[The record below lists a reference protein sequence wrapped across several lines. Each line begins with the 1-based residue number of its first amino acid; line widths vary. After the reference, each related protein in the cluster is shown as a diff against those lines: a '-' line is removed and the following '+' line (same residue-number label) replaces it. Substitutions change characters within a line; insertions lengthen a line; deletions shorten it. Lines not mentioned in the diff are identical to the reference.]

1 MYPALA
7 RTVDGM
13 SALDVTLLTPE
24 IGAEI
29 RGVDLSRDLP
39 DDTIAE
45 IRAAWLEHLVV
56 FFPDQELTPDAQVAF
71 ARRFGEIT
79 EGHPVEPSL
88 PGHPNVLPI
97 DSVKDRVDFWH
108 TDVTFMNKPPTGS
121 LLYAVELP
129 AVGGDTM
136 WTTTRAAYDTLA
148 PPLRDFCDGLTAIH
162 FDPHYA
168 QVIAEGGGQDWDGK
182 HLDRLWPV
190 EHPVVRVHP
199 ETGRR
204 NLFVNPQFTV
214 GLKSFPGP
222 QGEGLLRVLYDHM
235 LQPQFTVRYRWRP
248 RTLAFWD
255 NRATMH
261 YGVFDYELSRR
272 VMHRVTLKGD
282 RPYGPGADG
291 R

>member
-1 MYPALA
+1 
-7 RTVDGM
+7 M
-13 SALDVTLLTPE
+13 SALDISPLTPH
-24 IGAEI
+24 IGAEV
-29 RGVDLSRDLP
+29 RGVDLAGDLP

-56 FFPDQELTPDAQVAF
+56 FFPDQHLAPEAHVAF

-97 DSVKDRVDFWH
+97 DSEKDRVDFWH
-108 TDVTFMNKPPTGS
+108 TDVTYMKKPPTGS
-121 LLYAVELP
+121 LLYAVQLP
-129 AVGGDTM
+129 GVGGDTM
-136 WTTTRAAYDTLA
+136 WTSTRVAYDTLA
-148 PPLRDFCDGLTAIH
+148 PQLQHFCDELTAIH
-162 FDPHYA
+162 FDPNYA

-214 GLKSFPGP
+214 GLKGFPGP
-222 QGEGLLRVLYDHM
+222 QGLGLLRMLYQHM
-235 LQPQFTVRYRWRP
+235 TRPEFLVRYRWHEG
-248 RTLAFWD
+248 TLAFWD

-261 YGVFDYELSRR
+261 YGVNDYGDARR
-272 VMHRVTLKGD
+272 LMYRVTLRGD

>member
-1 MYPALA
+1 
-7 RTVDGM
+7 M
-13 SALDVTLLTPE
+13 SALEITRLTPD

-29 RGVDLSRDLP
+29 RGVDLATDL
-39 DDTIAE
+39 DDETIAA
-45 IRAAWLEHLVV
+45 IRAAWVEHLVV
-56 FFPDQELTPDAQVAF
+56 FFPDQQLTPDAQVAF

-108 TDVTFMNKPPTGS
+108 TDVTYMNKPPTGS

-148 PPLRDFCDGLTAIH
+148 EPLQRFCDGLTAIH

-168 QVIAEGGGQDWDGK
+168 QVIADGGGQDWDGK
-182 HLDRLWPV
+182 HLERLWPV

-214 GLKSFPGP
+214 ALKDFPGP
-222 QGEGLLRVLYDHM
+222 QGNGLLRLLYDHM
-235 LQPQFTVRYRWRP
+235 IQPHFTVRYRWRP
-248 RTLAFWD
+248 GTLAFWD

-261 YGVFDYELSRR
+261 YGVFDYEGSRR
-272 VMHRVTLKGD
+272 IMHRVTLRGD